1 MTYQIYRLHLND
13 GKSIDIAEDY
23 HLPFENG
30 IIEQVKNANDNEW
43 LTVDDGIAG
52 IFYIPV
58 KSILY
63 ISAAEVRN
71 VPD

>member
-1 MTYQIYRLHLND
+1 
-13 GKSIDIAEDY
+13 
-23 HLPFENG
+23 
-30 IIEQVKNANDNEW
+30 VKNANDNEW